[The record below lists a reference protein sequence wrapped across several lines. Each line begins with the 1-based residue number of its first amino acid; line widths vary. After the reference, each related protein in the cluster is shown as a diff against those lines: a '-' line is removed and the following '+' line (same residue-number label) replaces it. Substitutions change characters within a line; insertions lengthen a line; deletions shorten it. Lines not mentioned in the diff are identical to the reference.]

1 MRLGLRERKHGERRE
16 IGMTLQQTVVI
27 LLTTTALTASQSC
40 TRPALPLAASF
51 TPSSPSS
58 SSVNMTAGSYS
69 CQAGFVGVGS
79 PELSC
84 LSGRWSGT
92 GFLCST
98 NVARLKPSFY
108 NSNSSLPASSLAVD
122 GRPGSSELH
131 CERLDNKHK
140 VFTVDLR
147 ETLNVVA
154 VRIFTH
160 NNGRPVNSIEV
171 EFNKAEMRVRG

>member
-1 MRLGLRERKHGERRE
+1 
-16 IGMTLQQTVVI
+16 MTLQETVLI
-27 LLTTTALTASQSC
+27 LLTTTTSLIHSQPCPS
-40 TRPALPLAASF
+40 PSLPLAASF
-51 TPSSPSS
+51 TPVYSDDEGT
-58 SSVNMTAGSYS
+58 NMTEGSYS
-69 CQAGFVGVGS
+69 CQEGFVGVGS
-79 PELSC
+79 PQISC
-84 LSGRWSGT
+84 VSGTWSGT
-92 GFLCST
+92 GFLCTS
-98 NVARLKPSFY
+98 NVARHKPSFY